1 MYLKENPGPKN
12 NKKQLSGLVEE
23 EYKLYQSMS
32 KSMANE
38 QDIVQHFCE
47 PSNTLFLCLIWH
59 MLLDKD
65 EIQPTAYKVSKRVRF
80 RHAVDLQ
87 KNNINSLFQ
96 PKNMIN
102 CFYLFQVLQ
111 HIGTKQLTCHLR
123 SFCDMLVCEFSKS
136 GQAGHVNKCIDAMNN
151 MIWKYNIVA
160 LEKLILC
167 MALRTHEGSEAQV
180 GPHFNKKVRCAYNFF
195 YL

>member
-1 MYLKENPGPKN
+1 MNSKENPGPKN

-80 RHAVDLQ
+80 VHAVNFRVGCPDQ
-87 KNNINSLFQ
+87 KYD
-96 PKNMIN
+96 
-102 CFYLFQVLQ
+102 YLL
-111 HIGTKQLTCHLR
+111 L
-123 SFCDMLVCEFSKS
+123 LV
-136 GQAGHVNKCIDAMNN
+136 
-151 MIWKYNIVA
+151 
-160 LEKLILC
+160 
-167 MALRTHEGSEAQV
+167 
-180 GPHFNKKVRCAYNFF
+180 
-195 YL
+195 

>member
-65 EIQPTAYKVSKRVRF
+65 EIQPTAYKVRKRVCF
-80 RHAVDLQ
+80 RHA
-87 KNNINSLFQ
+87 INLW
-96 PKNMIN
+96 NLTI
-102 CFYLFQVLQ
+102 CFDQIYDNLL
-111 HIGTKQLTCHLR
+111 LL
-123 SFCDMLVCEFSKS
+123 D
-136 GQAGHVNKCIDAMNN
+136 
-151 MIWKYNIVA
+151 
-160 LEKLILC
+160 
-167 MALRTHEGSEAQV
+167 
-180 GPHFNKKVRCAYNFF
+180 
-195 YL
+195 

>member
-1 MYLKENPGPKN
+1 MNFKENPGPKN

-65 EIQPTAYKVSKRVRF
+65 EIQPTAYKVSVIKSTIWSCCRF
-80 RHAVDLQ
+80 A
-87 KNNINSLFQ
+87 N
-96 PKNMIN
+96 
-102 CFYLFQVLQ
+102 
-111 HIGTKQLTCHLR
+111 
-123 SFCDMLVCEFSKS
+123 LVPGLK
-136 GQAGHVNKCIDAMNN
+136 
-151 MIWKYNIVA
+151 IWSPA
-160 LEKLILC
+160 S
-167 MALRTHEGSEAQV
+167 RTS
-180 GPHFNKKVRCAYNFF
+180 N
-195 YL
+195 

>member
-1 MYLKENPGPKN
+1 MLTILLHILYSKENPGPKN

-65 EIQPTAYKVSKRVRF
+65 EIQPTAYKVRKRVSF
-80 RHAVDLQ
+80 RHAVNL
-87 KNNINSLFQ
+87 
-96 PKNMIN
+96 
-102 CFYLFQVLQ
+102 
-111 HIGTKQLTCHLR
+111 
-123 SFCDMLVCEFSKS
+123 
-136 GQAGHVNKCIDAMNN
+136 
-151 MIWKYNIVA
+151 
-160 LEKLILC
+160 
-167 MALRTHEGSEAQV
+167 
-180 GPHFNKKVRCAYNFF
+180 
-195 YL
+195 

>member
-80 RHAVDLQ
+80 RHAVDY
-87 KNNINSLFQ
+87 INSLFK
-96 PKNMIN
+96 PKK
-102 CFYLFQVLQ
+102 YV
-111 HIGTKQLTCHLR
+111 HLLL
-123 SFCDMLVCEFSKS
+123 LVS
-136 GQAGHVNKCIDAMNN
+136 GSSTY
-151 MIWKYNIVA
+151 WY
-160 LEKLILC
+160 
-167 MALRTHEGSEAQV
+167 
-180 GPHFNKKVRCAYNFF
+180 
-195 YL
+195 